1 MKHPPMFLMLLL
13 ATALSAPDASGSPL
27 ESEAPGAD
35 KRSTPRQDGADAAA
49 AVRPDPLRTAA

>member
-1 MKHPPMFLMLLL
+1 MFLMLLL